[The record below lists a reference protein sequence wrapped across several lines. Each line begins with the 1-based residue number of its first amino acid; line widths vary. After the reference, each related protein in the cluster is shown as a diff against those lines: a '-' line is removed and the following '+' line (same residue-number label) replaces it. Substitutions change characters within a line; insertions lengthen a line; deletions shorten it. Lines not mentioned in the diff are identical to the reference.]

1 MKKWQG
7 VLEKNEFI
15 LNDLRYSIFSKTNM
29 SNILSKGACVTLEAP
44 QDIYGFF
51 CLLGLCSKYFSCKL
65 SITS

>member
-29 SNILSKGACVTLEAP
+29 SNILSKGACVTLEEGP
-44 QDIYGFF
+44 TRHLW
-51 CLLGLCSKYFSCKL
+51 LLLLAWFV
-65 SITS
+65 